1 MGPGAFHLELEQVF
15 GAQETPVDALIGIPL
30 NATVDDDGNVY
41 VVDYAASQIVSF
53 DSSGALRWRAGNAG
67 QGPGEIQQ
75 PGVLIMDGDEIVLVN
90 QQGARIETF
99 RQDGSLVSSYDR
111 GFKRSGRPHVVCSRR
126 PGRVIEATGVPGE
139 WRTLINDSPRPG
151 IESSEDSS
159 MTVVDTVHNVDVELP
174 SLLGPRT
181 TVTCGP
187 AELYVHHPARYYIE
201 RWSYAGEYLGAFG
214 RDDTEHEAPIIASI
228 EGGFSMRPTF
238 MAYPILS
245 IGDGR
250 NLVVA
255 QWMTNTHDIDAIRE
269 AMRGGPPAPPSEFVH
284 SLDLFD
290 ADGRLLSTVSRDE
303 PLDIGRPFA
312 SDGAGHIYTLA
323 GTPFPQVRR
332 YRISIEF

>member
-1 MGPGAFHLELEQVF
+1 MAGSSAATIRTRDIDPAVRSDC
-15 GAQETPVDALIGIPL
+15 AQP
-30 NATVDDDGNVY
+30 
-41 VVDYAASQIVSF
+41 
-53 DSSGALRWRAGNAG
+53 
-67 QGPGEIQQ
+67 
-75 PGVLIMDGDEIVLVN
+75 
-90 QQGARIETF
+90 
-99 RQDGSLVSSYDR
+99 
-111 GFKRSGRPHVVCSRR
+111 
-126 PGRVIEATGVPGE
+126 
-139 WRTLINDSPRPG
+139 
-151 IESSEDSS
+151 ESD
-159 MTVVDTVHNVDVELP
+159 
-174 SLLGPRT
+174 
-181 TVTCGP
+181 
-187 AELYVHHPARYYIE
+187 
-201 RWSYAGEYLGAFG
+201 AGEYLGAFG

-284 SLDLFD
+284 SLDLYD
-290 ADGRLLSTVSRDE
+290 ADGRLLSTVSGDE

-312 SDGAGHIYTLA
+312 SDGAGHIYTLS